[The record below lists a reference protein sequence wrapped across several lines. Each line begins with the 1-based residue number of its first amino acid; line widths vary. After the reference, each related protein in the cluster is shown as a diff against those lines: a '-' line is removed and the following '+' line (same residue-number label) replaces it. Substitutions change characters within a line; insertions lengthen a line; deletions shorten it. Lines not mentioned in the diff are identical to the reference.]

1 MKSSSLRAAITR
13 SAASVGTS
21 LALTLASLA
30 HAAPI
35 DPNLPGNTSYDEW
48 AGLTAA
54 NYPGL
59 GGGFPGAAPWPSP
72 IGSNVG
78 ASGDAEL
85 DKIAGNAFTGAQA
98 IYHGGF
104 APNANAFGATMGVTD
119 ATALANVQSIV
130 LQVEIGEAF
139 GYDFFDD
146 LTPVLSYDGG
156 SQALAAD
163 SASIISFYQNGTFT
177 NPATGLE
184 EPVYVNTWM
193 MTWDVSGLG
202 AIGSLEFDWSAVQH
216 AQLYALR
223 LDQGDVAV
231 PEPGTAGLAALGTIA
246 LATLARRRRRA

>member
-1 MKSSSLRAAITR
+1 MTSSSLRAAIVRGATTIG
-13 SAASVGTS
+13 AG
-21 LALTLASLA
+21 LALTLTSLA

-48 AGLTAA
+48 AGLNAT

-85 DKIAGNAFTGAQA
+85 DKVSGNAYTAAQA

-104 APNANAFGATMGVTD
+104 APNPNSFGATMGVTD
-119 ATALANVQSIV
+119 ATPLANVQSIV

-146 LTPVLSYDGG
+146 VAPVLSYNGG
-156 SQALAAD
+156 GQALAAD

-177 NPATGLE
+177 NPSTGLE
-184 EPVYVNTWM
+184 EPVYVNTWR
-193 MTWDVSGLG
+193 MTWDVGGLG
-202 AIGSLEFDWSAVQH
+202 AISSLSFAWSAVQH

-223 LDQGDVAV
+223 LDQGDVTV
-231 PEPGTAGLAALGTIA
+231 PEPGATGLAALGMIGLAA
-246 LATLARRRRRA
+246 LRRARRLA